1 VTAVATV
8 PTRTSTG
15 SIGRI
20 EEARSRAIG
29 ALLTCIARHGLAK
42 TTLEDVAREAGCARA
57 TLYRH
62 FGDKRRLVEA
72 ALASEADRVATAAL
86 VAAAAADTLP
96 AAVAAVVA
104 TGSRELRDH
113 AAFEFLTA
121 YEPETILPH
130 LSFTGFDNLL
140 AAGAPLVAPAYDRFL
155 PPSEAARLAEWTVRV
170 VFTCGGTLSPIDL
183 ADGAVARRFVANYLP
198 INPRG

>member
-1 VTAVATV
+1 VTAVTTAPSV
-8 PTRTSTG
+8 TG
-15 SIGRI
+15 SKDRV
-20 EEARSRAIG
+20 EEARARAVS

-72 ALASEADRVATAAL
+72 ALASEADRVATEAL
-86 VAAAAADTLP
+86 AAAAAADTLP
-96 AAVAAVVA
+96 DAVAAVVA
-104 TGSRELRDH
+104 TGARELRNH
-113 AAFEFLTA
+113 AAFEFLIA

-130 LSFTGFDNLL
+130 LSFTGFDRLL
-140 AAGAPLVAPAYDRFL
+140 AAGTPLVAPAYERFL
-155 PPSEAARLAEWTVRV
+155 APAEAERLGEWTVRV

-183 ADGAVARRFVANYLP
+183 ADAAVAGRFVSNYLP
-198 INPRG
+198 SNPRG